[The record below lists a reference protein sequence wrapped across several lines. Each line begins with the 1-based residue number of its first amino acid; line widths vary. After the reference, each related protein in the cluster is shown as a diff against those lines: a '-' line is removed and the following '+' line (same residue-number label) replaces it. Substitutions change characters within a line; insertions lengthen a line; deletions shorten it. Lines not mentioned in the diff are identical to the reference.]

1 MLAKLSS
8 NSLILR
14 LSERSYIVFFNLT
27 FLNLLPTYYL
37 NLLLLNHVWEYVLE
51 GEKNKSESW
60 ASLIHEA

>member
-51 GEKNKSESW
+51 GEKGQKEI
-60 ASLIHEA
+60 LRHH